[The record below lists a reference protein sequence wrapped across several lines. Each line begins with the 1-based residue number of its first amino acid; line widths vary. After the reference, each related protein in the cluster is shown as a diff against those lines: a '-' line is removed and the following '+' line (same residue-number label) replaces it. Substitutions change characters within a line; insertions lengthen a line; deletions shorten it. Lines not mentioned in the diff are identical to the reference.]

1 MTSNMTSNIIRGL
14 KYFTLAGVSFL
25 CVSQEAKA
33 NLIYGIADDNVI
45 YQVSTNTK
53 AATPVFNTGLSGVSN
68 AFAYDAARN
77 DFFFV
82 APNRTL
88 QFWNGGQSLTQVAS
102 RSQLGLASDPN
113 IVNGYQPESAA
124 YYNNAFWF
132 VNENRNRLTQIKLDY
147 SNPNVPTFA
156 SKLVYD
162 IANLPASGYGDIAIN
177 ANTGMLY
184 GATETG
190 LFYSLNLNGDA
201 NSIKNSFTHIR
212 TGNPSLQLAF
222 SADYSILYGQKYDGG
237 IWSTVN
243 VTTGAVT
250 HINGFT
256 TPIVNGHAFRDL
268 GGSAVS
274 PVPGPPL
281 PVPGPLPFIGAT
293 AALAWSRKLRSRLS
307 LSSES

>member
-1 MTSNMTSNIIRGL
+1 M
-14 KYFTLAGVSFL
+14 
-25 CVSQEAKA
+25 
-33 NLIYGIADDNVI
+33 IYGIADNNVI

-53 AATPVFNTGLSGVSN
+53 TATPVFNTGLSGSSN
-68 AFAYDAARN
+68 AFAYGTARN

-82 APNRTL
+82 SPSRTL
-88 QFWNGGQSLTQVAS
+88 KFWNGAQTLTQVATS
-102 RSQLGLASDPN
+102 TQLGLGSDPN
-113 IVNGYQPESAA
+113 TISGYQPESAA
-124 YYNNAFWF
+124 YFNNAFWF
-132 VNENRNRLTQIKLDY
+132 VNESRNRLTQIKLSY
-147 SNPNVPTFA
+147 SNPDVPTFA

-177 ANTGMLY
+177 AKTGMLY

-237 IWSTVN
+237 VWSTVD

-256 TPIVNGHAFRDL
+256 TPIGNGNAFRDL

-274 PVPGPPL
+274 PMPGPPL
-281 PVPGPLPFIGAT
+281 PVPGPLPIIGAT
-293 AALAWSRKLRSRLS
+293 ASLAWSRKLRSRMAP
-307 LSSES
+307 SSGS